1 VVSRHRSDAR
11 RGALVEAAI
20 GAFARSGLYGTP
32 VKAVTDAVGVTQSYA
47 FSLFGTKKGLYLA
60 TIERCFDRVAET
72 LRMAAETAPKDRELQ
87 AMAHAYVVLLRDG
100 DTLQFQLQ
108 AYASAGD
115 REVKAIVARRYRE
128 LFELVQELGGV
139 GPDEAR
145 AFMATGMLRSLVVTL
160 DLDKLVPELLPD
172 SSSLPEPLTRSLP

>member
-1 VVSRHRSDAR
+1 VVSRHSADAR

-47 FSLFGTKKGLYLA
+47 FRRFGTKKGLYLA

-72 LRMAAETAPKDRELQ
+72 LRMAAETAPKDRELR
-87 AMAHAYVVLLRDG
+87 AMVHAYGALLRDR

-115 REVKAIVARRYRE
+115 RRSRR
-128 LFELVQELGGV
+128 
-139 GPDEAR
+139 
-145 AFMATGMLRSLVVTL
+145 
-160 DLDKLVPELLPD
+160 
-172 SSSLPEPLTRSLP
+172 